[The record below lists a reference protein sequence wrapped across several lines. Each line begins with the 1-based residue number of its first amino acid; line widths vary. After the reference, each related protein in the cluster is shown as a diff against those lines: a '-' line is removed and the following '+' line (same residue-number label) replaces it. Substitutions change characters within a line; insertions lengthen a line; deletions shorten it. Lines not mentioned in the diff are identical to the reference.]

1 MRGLILRWIILM
13 ILAIVMC
20 AVIVMTMIYL
30 PPLHGDGRN
39 LTMEQA
45 GSEPVPPDSIDLLI
59 GAIIIGFIAVIVAII
74 MEHGRERCP
83 SCGEILRLVEEVQK
97 YKCLH
102 CGSWYPREDI
112 EVEVIP

>member
-1 MRGLILRWIILM
+1 MNEVLRWIVLL

-20 AVIVMTMIYL
+20 AALLMTLYLL
-30 PPLHGDGRN
+30 PPLHGDGMN
-39 LTMEQA
+39 ITMEQES
-45 GSEPVPPDSIDLLI
+45 SEPVSPNSIDLLI
-59 GAIIIGFIAVIVAII
+59 GAIIIGFIAVTVAII

-112 EVEVIP
+112 EVEVIV